1 MEELSAMKRS
11 DLVFAV
17 LLVPSDFLMILAAGL
32 AAYFIRFQTLV
43 SLRPVLFEIPFSRY
57 AALLAVV
64 AGFFIC
70 VFAMTGLYRVGHMKI
85 RNEIQKIFTACST
98 GTMLGIVFIFFIQEL
113 FTSRFIVLAFFVLS
127 ILCVFLGRVALR
139 LVRRSLFQKKIG
151 VHSIVCIGDQAEVAR
166 FRAALIS
173 RPDLG
178 AQVTHD
184 VRMYTKKLVDSELET
199 YLSNRELDEIIVLN
213 THAVNDSFQDLLDF
227 VTTHHVALRYSAD
240 FVGGK
245 NLEIAPLAGIP
256 LVEIKRTRLEG
267 WGRVAK
273 RIFDLT
279 GSSLFILV
287 TMPLMALIVALIRL
301 ESPGSPLYL
310 NERVGQGGRR
320 FFAFKFRSMYKEYC
334 TGTEWD
340 PTGKA
345 TEYELTLA
353 KTNSERKGPVFKV
366 LRDPRRTRVGRII
379 ERFSLDELPQLFNVL
394 FGTMSLVGP
403 RPHMPIQVREYE
415 NKHHQLL
422 SIKPGITGMAQV
434 EGRSD
439 LDFTDEARLDIFY
452 IENWS
457 LMLDAVILAK
467 TPYAVVARK
476 SKV

>member
-1 MEELSAMKRS
+1 MKRS
-11 DLVFAV
+11 DLVFSV

-32 AAYFIRFQTLV
+32 AAYFIRFQTLA
-43 SLRPVLFEIPFSRY
+43 SLRPVFFEIPFSRY
-57 AALLAVV
+57 AALLTVV

-70 VFAMTGLYRVGHMKI
+70 VFAVTGLYRVGHMKI

-127 ILCVFLGRVALR
+127 ILFVFFGRVALR
-139 LVRRSLFQKKIG
+139 LVRRALFHKRIG
-151 VHSIVCIGDQAEVAR
+151 VHTIVCIGDQSEVAR
-166 FRAALIS
+166 FRTALGC

-178 AQVTHD
+178 ALVSHD
-184 VRMYTKKLVDSELET
+184 MRAYTKAMNSELET

-213 THAVNDSFQDLLDF
+213 THAVNDSFQELIDF

-267 WGRVAK
+267 WGRVVK
-273 RIFDLT
+273 RIFDIV
-279 GSSLFILV
+279 GSSLFILI
-287 TMPLMALIVALIRL
+287 TMPLMVLIAALIRL
-301 ESPGSPLYL
+301 ESPGSPLYF
-310 NERVGQGGRR
+310 NERVGQEGRR
-320 FFAFKFRSMYKEYC
+320 FFAYKFRSMYKEYC
-334 TGTEWD
+334 TGTQWD
-340 PTGKA
+340 PSGKA

-366 LRDPRRTRVGRII
+366 LRDPRRTRIGRII

-439 LDFTDEARLDIFY
+439 LDFTAEARLDIFY

-457 LMLDAVILAK
+457 LMLDAVVLAK
-467 TPYAVVARK
+467 TPFVVLTRK

>member
-1 MEELSAMKRS
+1 MKRS

-17 LLVPSDFLMILAAGL
+17 LLVPTDFLMILAAGL
-32 AAYFIRFQTLV
+32 AAYFIRFQALV

-70 VFAMTGLYRVGHMKI
+70 VFGVTGLYRVGHMKI

-127 ILCVFLGRVALR
+127 ILFVFFGRVVLR
-139 LVRRSLFQKKIG
+139 LVRRVLFNKKIG
-151 VHSIVCIGDQAEVAR
+151 VHNIVCIGDQSEVAR
-166 FRAALIS
+166 FCAVLVS

-178 AQVTHD
+178 ACVTHD
-184 VRMYTKKLVDSELET
+184 MSAYSKAVNTEFES
-199 YLSNRELDEIIVLN
+199 YLSRRELDEIIVLN

-227 VTTHHVALRYSAD
+227 VTTHHIALRYSAD

-273 RIFDLT
+273 RIFDLA
-279 GSSLFILV
+279 GSTLLILV
-287 TMPLMALIVALIRL
+287 TMPLMALIAVLILL
-301 ESPGSPLYL
+301 ESPSSPLYL

-320 FFAFKFRSMYKEYC
+320 FFAYKFRSMYREYC
-334 TGTEWD
+334 TGTQWD

-345 TEYELTLA
+345 TEYELALA
-353 KTNSERKGPVFKV
+353 KTNSTRKGPIFKV
-366 LRDPRRTRVGRII
+366 LRDPRRTRVGRVI
-379 ERFSLDELPQLFNVL
+379 ERLSLDELPQLFNVL

-439 LDFTDEARLDIFY
+439 LDFIDEARLDIFY

-467 TPYAVVARK
+467 TPYAVIVRK

>member
-1 MEELSAMKRS
+1 MKRS

-17 LLVPSDFLMILAAGL
+17 LLVPTDFLMILAAGL
-32 AAYFIRFQTLV
+32 AAYFIRFQALV

-70 VFAMTGLYRVGHMKI
+70 VFGVTGLYRVGHMKI
-85 RNEIQKIFTACST
+85 RNEIQKICTACST

-127 ILCVFLGRVALR
+127 IFFVFFGRVTLR
-139 LVRRSLFQKKIG
+139 LVRRFLFQKKIG
-151 VHSIVCIGDQAEVAR
+151 IHNIVCVGEQSEVAR
-166 FRAALIS
+166 FRAALA
-173 RPDLG
+173 RRADLG
-178 AQVTHD
+178 ALVTHE
-184 VRMYTKKLVDSELET
+184 VCSYTKAMDSEFES
-199 YLSNRELDEIIVLN
+199 YLLKRELDEIIVLN

-227 VTTHHVALRYSAD
+227 VTTHHIALRYSAD

-267 WGRVAK
+267 WGRVVK
-273 RIFDLT
+273 RIFDLV
-279 GSSLFILV
+279 GSTLLILV
-287 TMPLMALIVALIRL
+287 TTPLMVLIVILIRL

-310 NERVGQGGRR
+310 NERVGQEGRR
-320 FFAFKFRSMYKEYC
+320 FFAYKFRSMYREYC
-334 TGTEWD
+334 TGFQWD

-345 TEYELTLA
+345 TEYELSLA
-353 KTNSERKGPVFKV
+353 KTNSTRKGPIFKV
-366 LRDPRRTRVGRII
+366 LRDPRRTRVGRVI
-379 ERFSLDELPQLFNVL
+379 ERLSLDELPQLFNVL
-394 FGTMSLVGP
+394 LGTMSLVGP

-415 NKHHQLL
+415 NKHHQLF

-439 LDFTDEARLDIFY
+439 LDFIDEARLDIFY

-467 TPYAVVARK
+467 TPYAVMTRK
-476 SKV
+476 SRV